1 MEQLNSIA
9 TATELLARGT
19 RKRSRCHGPR
29 NPFARVCEPLCVARC
44 FPTRCRTRASPNLK
58 CNLSSTGLAP
68 SFRLLP
74 IVASTFPIGSSF
86 TFFFLSVYTRLQFLR
101 FATANLV
108 GIESEVVPNR
118 GQTVFLRGFRSILPI
133 LYAKICIRYEIA
145 SRLNELLNLFFPF
158 LFFVYMPFSIPELF
172 RSTTIWKNY
181 KGNVFS
187 RTTNTS
193 I

>member
-1 MEQLNSIA
+1 MEHANGHVA
-9 TATELLARGT
+9 TGHEIRLQE
-19 RKRSRCHGPR
+19 S
-29 NPFARVCEPLCVARC
+29 
-44 FPTRCRTRASPNLK
+44 ASPCVLPVVF
-58 CNLSSTGLAP
+58 LRVVAHAPRPISSAICLPRGWPP

-172 RSTTIWKNY
+172 RSTTIRKNY